1 MPATVRA
8 FFRLD
13 ERVKLYMIKY
23 VKELPN
29 GFGGTAQGPLI
40 KILPKYKYDIGLL
53 EHEKVHVRQWYAW
66 LALGLLIGTLLTLLV
81 SPSLWPLFG
90 LAPFLHSLLYKF
102 VRPYRRWCE
111 VQAYRKQ
118 LATGGYYSNDF
129 AVAAL
134 VEKYDLNLS
143 ADKAKALLLD

>member
-1 MPATVRA
+1 M
-8 FFRLD
+8 
-13 ERVKLYMIKY
+13 KY
-23 VKELPN
+23 YWIRYPKELAN

-40 KILPKYKYDIGLL
+40 KILPKYKDDTGLL

-66 LALGLLIGTLLTLLV
+66 LALGLLIGMLLTLQV
-81 SPSLWPLFG
+81 SPSLWPLCG

-118 LATGGYYSNDF
+118 LAIGGYDSSHF
-129 AVAAL
+129 AVTAL

-143 ADKAKALLLD
+143 TNDAKALLLD

>member
-1 MPATVRA
+1 M
-8 FFRLD
+8 
-13 ERVKLYMIKY
+13 KY
-23 VKELPN
+23 YFVEYTRKIIN
-29 GFGGTAQGPLI
+29 GFGGTAKGPII
-40 KILPKYKYDIGLL
+40 KILPKYKDDSGLL

-90 LAPFLHSLLYKF
+90 LAPFLHSPLYKI

-118 LATGGYYSNDF
+118 LATGGYDSNDF

>member
-1 MPATVRA
+1 MKY
-8 FFRLD
+8 FFLKYTDDVPD
-13 ERVKLYMIKY
+13 E
-23 VKELPN
+23 
-29 GFGGTAQGPLI
+29 FGGQACGPLI
-40 KILPKYKYDIGLL
+40 KIRPKYVGDGGLL

-81 SPSLWPLFG
+81 SPSLWALFG

-118 LATGGYYSNDF
+118 LATGGYDSNDF

>member
-1 MPATVRA
+1 MNYY
-8 FFRLD
+8 L
-13 ERVKLYMIKY
+13 VKVTEKI
-23 VKELPN
+23 VN
-29 GFGGTAQGPLI
+29 GFGGTAQGPII
-40 KILPKYKYDIGLL
+40 KILPKYKDDIGLL

-118 LATGGYYSNDF
+118 LATGGYNSNDF